1 MSNPLLSPAQLP
13 AFASIRPEHI
23 EPAMTELLAQA
34 EAALELATSDATPAD
49 YDALSA
55 TLGVATERLGHAWG
69 AVGHLNAVA
78 NSPEL
83 REAYNAMLPAVT
95 EFFTR
100 QGADERLYAKYKAIA
115 ASQAA
120 ASLNKARQQALKH
133 WLRDFVLSGA
143 ELQGEAK
150 LRFAAIQERSA
161 ELSQKFSEHV
171 LDATDGFAYFATT
184 EELAGVPADVVQAAR
199 NAALAESKEGHKL
212 TLHFPVYLPVTSSA
226 SNFSWAERSPA
237 RAGLQR

>member
-171 LDATDGFAYFATT
+171 LMRPMVLPISPRLKSSPVCRPMWCKRHAMPPWPRARKAT
-184 EELAGVPADVVQAAR
+184 
-199 NAALAESKEGHKL
+199 S
-212 TLHFPVYLPVTSSA
+212 
-226 SNFSWAERSPA
+226 
-237 RAGLQR
+237 

>member
-1 MSNPLLSPAQLP
+1 MSNPLLSQAQLP

-120 ASLNKARQQALKH
+120 ASLNPARQQALKH

-171 LDATDGFAYFATT
+171 LDATDGFA
-184 EELAGVPADVVQAAR
+184 
-199 NAALAESKEGHKL
+199 
-212 TLHFPVYLPVTSSA
+212 
-226 SNFSWAERSPA
+226 
-237 RAGLQR
+237 